1 MYFRFSFEIEM
12 WWVMSAWLSI
22 VHCYMNVKSLI
33 VWKYDVSKFSAFTCY
48 IYINAMCISFGYE
61 RDMWGIMS
69 AWLSIVHC
77 HMSVKSS
84 ECLMCQSV
92 VWVTFSHPSVSD
104 PPSPW
109 KMLRVDKMK
118 RKKTVII
125 WSKTLLSVF
134 LLHIGHKKLLHIF
147 LFLIPP
153 AYI

>member
-1 MYFRFSFEIEM
+1 MGDVYLVIHG
-12 WWVMSAWLSI
+12 ALS
-22 VHCYMNVKSLI
+22 
-33 VWKYDVSKFSAFTCY
+33 
-48 IYINAMCISFGYE
+48 YE
-61 RDMWGIMS
+61 REKTCMHCVKVLAMRGTCEGGVMS

-118 RKKTVII
+118 RKKTAMKMI
-125 WSKTLLSVF
+125 
-134 LLHIGHKKLLHIF
+134 
-147 LFLIPP
+147 
-153 AYI
+153 